1 MGTAHDLLAARC
13 PSRDVLTRVGAR
25 WVPTVL
31 TALDAG
37 SLRFTELKKVVEG
50 VTAKAL
56 TETLRALEHDGI
68 VERVET
74 PAATPPRVDYSL
86 TPLGRSLLEALDPVR
101 EWAERHVGE
110 IAEARRRYELNSQAE
125 AR

>member
-13 PSRDVLTRVGAR
+13 PSRDVLNRVGAR

-31 TALDAG
+31 NALAAG
-37 SLRFTELKKVVEG
+37 SMRFTELKKVVEG

-56 TETLRALEHDGI
+56 TETLRALEYDGI
-68 VERVET
+68 IDRAET
-74 PAATPPRVDYSL
+74 PSVTPPRVDYSL

-101 EWAERHVGE
+101 KWAEQHVGD
-110 IAEARRRYELNSQAE
+110 IAGARRRYELNTQAE
-125 AR
+125 AE